1 LNAYGSQTGHFYKA
15 FRVQDNNNNNNKKEM
30 VFRISLVSLTTSSLM
45 NIPLLHIIATDE
57 AYVLQKEKDG
67 TFYGLGDCSM
77 LVNSLSTPMSG
88 QKKNK
93 K

>member
-1 LNAYGSQTGHFYKA
+1 MALKLVTFIKHLEFKIIKK
-15 FRVQDNNNNNNKKEM
+15 KKEM
-30 VFRISLVSLTTSSLM
+30 VFSISLISFTTSTLM
-45 NIPLLHIIATDE
+45 NIPLLHRIATAE

-88 QKKNK
+88 QKIKIK
-93 K
+93 IK